1 MSSVSITRD
10 AIDVAE
16 LAKRV
21 QSAKHGAL
29 VTFEGVVRETSDDD
43 RAVDGLSY
51 EAYES
56 MAVTEIERIVA
67 EAKERFGP
75 CEVAVAH
82 RVGDLAVG
90 EVSVAIAVGAAHRA
104 EAFDACEYV
113 IDELKVRAPI
123 WKREAYV
130 DGTREWKACA
140 HEAHS

>member
-1 MSSVSITRD
+1 MTNVTITPD

-16 LAKRV
+16 LVKRV
-21 QSAKHGAL
+21 QSRKDGAL
-29 VTFEGVVRETSDDD
+29 VTFAGIVRETSDDD

-51 EAYES
+51 EAYEP
-56 MAVTEIERIVA
+56 MAVAEIERIVA
-67 EAKERFGP
+67 EARERFGP
-75 CEVAVAH
+75 CDIAVAH
-82 RVGDLAVG
+82 RVGDLAIG
-90 EVSVAIAVGAAHRA
+90 DVSVAIAAAAPHRA